1 MLFTFESDFVYRFI
15 VNNLEKESVA
25 ITVSSLT
32 IRQIIVNPLLKNVS
46 VLFFEAPAS
55 LVIFNK
61 DEYSICLNEN
71 LIATRIQEM
80 IDNDLDGLL
89 NTIFEINN
97 DKLKEDNSLMIS
109 EVIKLKRRQAEKK
122 KVLDGAIDPVDPVD
136 IAEVELDNFN
146 ASNEIQNQRFA
157 ICSQCEFFESNALKG
172 TGMCNACK
180 CPLPYK
186 IKKISSS
193 CPKDKWVT

>member
-1 MLFTFESDFVYRFI
+1 MLFTLKSNFIYRFTH
-15 VNNLEKESVA
+15 NNLEKESVA

-46 VLFFEAPAS
+46 VLFFEAPGS

-89 NTIFEINN
+89 NNIFEINN

-122 KVLDGAIDPVDPVD
+122 KVLDEAIDPVDPVD

-146 ASNEIQNQRFA
+146 ASNEIQNHRFA
-157 ICSQCEFFESNALKG
+157 ICSQCEFFESNVLKG

-180 CPLPYK
+180 CPLSYK
-186 IKKISSS
+186 IKKILSS
-193 CPKDKWVT
+193 CPKGKWVA

>member
-1 MLFTFESDFVYRFI
+1 MLFIFKSDFVYRFI

-80 IDNDLDGLL
+80 IDNDLDALL

-109 EVIKLKRRQAEKK
+109 EVINLKRRQAEKK
-122 KVLDGAIDPVDPVD
+122 KVLDESGESFD
-136 IAEVELDNFN
+136 ISQVKIDNFN
-146 ASNEIQNQRFA
+146 ASDEIQNQRFK
-157 ICSQCEFFESNALKG
+157 ICSKCEFFDHNVLKG

-186 IKKISSS
+186 IKKISNS
-193 CPKDKWVT
+193 CPEGKWVT

>member
-1 MLFTFESDFVYRFI
+1 MIEIIFTLKSNFIYRFTH
-15 VNNLEKESVA
+15 NNLEKESVA

-32 IRQIIVNPLLKNVS
+32 IRQIIFNPLLKNVS

-80 IDNDLDGLL
+80 IDNDLDALL

-122 KVLDGAIDPVDPVD
+122 KVLDEAIDPVD
-136 IAEVELDNFN
+136 IADVELDNFN